1 MDFNLALAFV
11 LDQEGGYVHHPADPG
26 GETNY
31 GITKAVA
38 AAHGYRGPLRSIP
51 MDWVRRIY
59 QQGYWDRCRC
69 EAMPEHPIRL
79 VVFDAAIHSGVGQSI
94 KWLQRELGVAVDGLI
109 GPVTLA
115 ALQRANLDALA
126 HKLINRR
133 LEFLRGLRTWK
144 TFGKGWSR
152 RIAALREAL
161 ND

>member
-11 LDQEGGYVHHPADPG
+11 LDQEGGHVRHPVDPG

-38 AAHGYRGPLRSIP
+38 VAHGYRGPLRSIP
-51 MDWVRRIY
+51 MEWVRRIY

>member
-26 GETNY
+26 GETAY
-31 GITKAVA
+31 GITKLVA
-38 AAHGYRGPLRSIP
+38 ADHGYRGPLRSIP

-133 LEFLRGLRTWK
+133 LEFLRSLRTWK

-152 RIAALREAL
+152 RITNLREVL

>member
-11 LDQEGGYVHHPADPG
+11 LDQEGGYVRHPADPG
-26 GETNY
+26 GKTNY

-38 AAHGYRGPLRSIP
+38 VAHGYRGPLRSIP

-59 QQGYWDRCRC
+59 QQGYWDRCCC

-109 GPVTLA
+109 GPVTMA
-115 ALQRANLDALA
+115 ALRSANFDALA
-126 HKLINRR
+126 HNLINRR
-133 LEFLRGLRTWK
+133 LEFLCGLRIWK

>member
-11 LDQEGGYVHHPADPG
+11 LDQEGGHVRHPADPG

-31 GITKAVA
+31 GITRA
-38 AAHGYRGPLRSIP
+38 AAHAHGYRGQMKHID
-51 MDWVRRIY
+51 MWFVRHIY
-59 QQGYWDRCRC
+59 QVSYWDKCQC
-69 EAMPEHPIRL
+69 DAMPDHAIRL
-79 VVFDAAIHSGVGQSI
+79 VVFDAAVNSGVGQSI

-126 HKLINRR
+126 HNLINRR
-133 LEFLRGLRTWK
+133 LEFLHGLRTWK

-152 RIAALREAL
+152 RITNLREVL

>member
-11 LDQEGGYVHHPADPG
+11 LDQEGGHVRHPADPG
-26 GETNY
+26 GETAY
-31 GITKAVA
+31 GITKLVA
-38 AAHGYRGPLRSIP
+38 ADHGYRGPLRSIP

-59 QQGYWDRCRC
+59 QQSYWDRCRC
-69 EAMPEHPIRL
+69 DAMPEHPIRL

>member
-38 AAHGYRGPLRSIP
+38 VAHGYRGPLRSIP

>member
-26 GETNY
+26 GETAY
-31 GITKAVA
+31 GITKLVA
-38 AAHGYRGPLRSIP
+38 ADHGYRGPLRSIP

>member
-26 GETNY
+26 GETAY
-31 GITKAVA
+31 GITKLVA
-38 AAHGYRGPLRSIP
+38 ADHGYRGPLRSIP

-59 QQGYWDRCRC
+59 QQGYWDRCCC

-152 RIAALREAL
+152 RIAALREVL

>member
-11 LDQEGGYVHHPADPG
+11 LDQEGGYVRHPADPG

-79 VVFDAAIHSGVGQSI
+79 VVFDAAVNSGVGQSI

-115 ALQRANLDALA
+115 ALQQANLDALA
-126 HKLINRR
+126 HNLITRR

-152 RIAALREAL
+152 RIAALRETL